1 VTEMAYRSDS
11 FCKRSS
17 YQKRSDEKIQE

>member
-11 FCKRSS
+11 SYQRSS
-17 YQKRSDEKIQE
+17 YQKRSHEKI